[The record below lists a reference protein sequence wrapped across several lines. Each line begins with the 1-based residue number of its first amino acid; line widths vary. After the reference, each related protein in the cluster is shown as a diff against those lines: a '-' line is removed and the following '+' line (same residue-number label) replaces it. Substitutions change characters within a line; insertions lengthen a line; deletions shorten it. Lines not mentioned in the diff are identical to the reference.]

1 MSDTCLICKR
11 EAKNYLHPKFN
22 DTDTFVCPNCG
33 EFSIVRRAQSAL
45 LNEGK
50 EKLFKLSALLS
61 EIRVRDGKH
70 ILLSNIDDGSRDDM
84 IIRNYESFIKEF
96 PSSALEIL
104 ERSLLNLSFILKHPA
119 DKFFV
124 VEDVKELFFSKDE
137 DQLGYVINQ
146 LSNFGFIT
154 EIDVL
159 NDWINVETQGWE
171 KIEELRR
178 RPAGIR
184 NQAFIA
190 MWFDKTTEEIF
201 TQGIQPAVE
210 SDNIIKAVRVDFVEH
225 NNKICDQIIAEIKKS
240 KYLVADFSGNR
251 GGVYFEAGFAQ
262 GLGIPVIWVVQEQ
275 WVKELHFDTRQYN
288 HIVYSDYT
296 DLFKKLKARIDAT
309 IN

>member
-1 MSDTCLICKR
+1 MNDKCIVCKR
-11 EAKNYLHPKFN
+11 DAEIYQEQSISDSLSYN
-22 DTDTFVCPNCG
+22 CPNCG
-33 EFSIVRRAQSAL
+33 DFTIMGRTQSAL
-45 LNEGK
+45 LIDSEDV
-50 EKLFKLSALLS
+50 LFKLSCLLA
-61 EIRVRDGKH
+61 EKRIRKGIK
-70 ILLSNIDDGSRDDM
+70 ILLTNIHDESNNEYHLLD
-84 IIRNYESFIKEF
+84 YQEWIKDF
-96 PSSALEIL
+96 PKTAFEIL
-104 ERSLLNLSFILKHPA
+104 DRSLLNIAAQIEHPA
-119 DKFFV
+119 EKVFV
-124 VEDVKELFFSKDE
+124 EEDEKELFFSKD
-137 DQLGYVINQ
+137 INQ
-146 LSNFGFIT
+146 LMYVVDQLYKLGYISEMSSTN
-154 EIDVL
+154 E
-159 NDWINVETQGWE
+159 WINIETRGWE

-184 NQAFIA
+184 KQAFIA
-190 MWFDKTTEEIF
+190 MWFDDTTEDIF
-201 TQGIQPAVE
+201 TKGIQPAVE

-288 HIVYSDYT
+288 HIVYSDYN